1 MHKKFFI
8 NTAYRQNIQSGID
21 KLLAVTYNKPVK
33 STIQLFEKKGKGL
46 MVSGQ
51 YALIFIAGFF
61 LYIGLMILIAYLTSR
76 KGTTKGED
84 YLMGGR
90 NVGLLL
96 LICTAAATA
105 VGTGTSVGAT
115 ANGFRDGWLGAV
127 YPLANA
133 IGLVTVA
140 FCFSHVRKYKFRTL
154 CEELQFYYDGS
165 PYMRKFMSV
174 VIFVVSI
181 VWVGSAINGGANYLA
196 YLIGMDII
204 PAKIITVFA
213 FGVYVFVGGYMAVVW
228 TDAIQAV
235 LLFGGFVMIAILAI
249 PAAGGFETIKAA
261 YEAAGNPGA
270 MTAFGLGSKG
280 VLGVLAVA
288 LASYYGAMAGPTAH
302 MRVYTAKSPQT
313 ARKAILIAALVVG
326 CFSVLPAIVGMSGF
340 TIATGMGMES
350 VLANPDFTFAFMAT
364 TVFPPAIGLICL
376 IAGLSAIMSSAD
388 SDAIAGVT
396 TFLTDVYALVFKKP
410 VEDKDI
416 PKYSRAILVI
426 MLAGAFGMTIFASD
440 IMSYINNVI
449 GSFTP
454 GMAVA
459 LLVGRFWKRATWQGG
474 IATLASGIV
483 FGVCYLMIPSLNA
496 WITSTFA
503 GPALPVTVVTFVIGT
518 IVSLVTPPSIHTEE
532 ERVALVLAE
541 RNQEKTASI
550 R

>member
-1 MHKKFFI
+1 MI
-8 NTAYRQNIQSGID
+8 S
-21 KLLAVTYNKPVK
+21 NKYVA
-33 STIQLFEKKGKGL
+33 LF
-46 MVSGQ
+46 VV
-51 YALIFIAGFF
+51 GFF
-61 LYIGLMILIAYLTSR
+61 VYIALMILIAYLTSR
-76 KGTTKGED
+76 KGSTKGED

-133 IGLVTVA
+133 IGLITVA
-140 FCFSHVRKYKFRTL
+140 FCFSHVRKFKFRTL

-174 VIFVVSI
+174 VIFIVSI

-196 YLIGMDII
+196 YLIGMDMI
-204 PAKIITVFA
+204 PAKIITVLA

-228 TDAIQAV
+228 TDAIQAI
-235 LLFGGFVMIAILAI
+235 LLFGGFVLIAILAI
-249 PAAGGFETIKAA
+249 PAAGGYETIRAT

-280 VLGVLAVA
+280 VFGVLAVA

-302 MRVYTAKSPQT
+302 MRVYTAKSPAT
-313 ARKAILIAALVVG
+313 ARKAILIAAAVVG
-326 CFSVLPAIVGMSGF
+326 CFSILPAIVGMSGF
-340 TIATGMGMES
+340 TIATQNGAEA
-350 VLANPDFTFAFMAT
+350 VLNNPDFTFAYMAT

-388 SDAIAGVT
+388 SDTIAGVT
-396 TFLTDVYALVFKKP
+396 TFLTDVYALIFKKP
-410 VEDKDI
+410 VEDEEI
-416 PKYSRAILVI
+416 PKYSRIILVI
-426 MLAGAFGMTIFASD
+426 MLVGAFCMTIFASD
-440 IMSYINNVI
+440 IMGYINNVI

-474 IATLASGIV
+474 VATMASGIL
-483 FGVCYLMIPSLNA
+483 FGVCYLTIAPFQSWLVG
-496 WITSTFA
+496 IFV
-503 GPALPVTVVTFVIGT
+503 GPALPVTIVTLIVGV
-518 IVSLVTPPSIHTEE
+518 IVSLMTPPPVHTEE
-532 ERVALVLAE
+532 ERVALVIAE